1 MACVKMHCTV
11 ASDRE
16 HGRVYPREGVT
27 KMAGRMLVYQMGFYL
42 EGHEN
47 AKGLEGQDINV
58 Q

>member
-1 MACVKMHCTV
+1 MKMHCTV

-27 KMAGRMLVYQMGFYL
+27 KTAGRMLVYQMGFYL